1 MSDPSFEEEQE
12 APPPMPPRPTSAQ
25 RQLEADEAYAR
36 RLAQKYQSR
45 DTRRYQDSRQQ
56 SQEQDK
62 GGEFSFF
69 DGKFM
74 LTEVNRVC
82 DLILNRLR
90 K

>member
-25 RQLEADEAYAR
+25 RQLDADEAYAR

-45 DTRRYQDSRQQ
+45 DTRRYRDSRQQ

-69 DGKFM
+69 DGKSR
-74 LTEVNRVC
+74 LTVVNKVSV
-82 DLILNRLR
+82 II
-90 K
+90 